1 MFKRMYPLYNAEG
14 AMGGG
19 EGASGDVSAT
29 SNSGEGFTSGWGL
42 PKGQE
47 QVSQPTGNQA
57 AANANPLLGQPQQ
70 QVAAA
75 PQPQVFDFA
84 GRKIE
89 VTDPAMLNVLK
100 DVHKDYSSL
109 QSTYT
114 QTTNQVK
121 ELQNEKQT
129 YMQLL
134 QQQTQAPAQQ
144 AQQQPAPVDLEQV
157 KADFMEQFYDDPKG
171 AIEGLLDGM
180 FQQKVQPVIEPMQ
193 KEKAWND
200 EVQGL
205 QSKYE
210 DFGSMIGPMQQLLQD
225 MPQLAQHGLESVYQ
239 LAKRSAPAPQA
250 PQPTP
255 EQLLSD
261 PAFREQALAH
271 PELYQQAVSR
281 YVNERQQ
288 TNSQIPVVM
297 GNQPGGQIPSA
308 PETRPTDIR
317 GGSKAWL
324 RSLGLG
330 G

>member
-1 MFKRMYPLYNAEG
+1 MFKRMYPLYNADG

-19 EGASGDVSAT
+19 EGASGGDVAAT
-29 SNSGEGFTSGWGL
+29 SNSADGFTSGWGL

-47 QVSQPTGNQA
+47 QVSQNSGNQA
-57 AANANPLLGQPQQ
+57 AVNANPLLGQPQQ
-70 QVAAA
+70 AAAA

-89 VTDPAMLNVLK
+89 VNDPAMLNVLK

-134 QQQTQAPAQQ
+134 QNMQQQTQAAQAPAQQ
-144 AQQQPAPVDLEQV
+144 QQAPVDLEQV

-193 KEKAWND
+193 KERAWND

-239 LAKRSAPAPQA
+239 LAKRSAPAPQ
-250 PQPTP
+250 PTP
-255 EQLLSD
+255 EQLLND

-271 PELYQQAVSR
+271 PEVYQQAVSR

-288 TNSQIPVVM
+288 MNQQIPVVM

-308 PETRPTDIR
+308 PETRPKDIR

-324 RSLGLG
+324 QSLGLG